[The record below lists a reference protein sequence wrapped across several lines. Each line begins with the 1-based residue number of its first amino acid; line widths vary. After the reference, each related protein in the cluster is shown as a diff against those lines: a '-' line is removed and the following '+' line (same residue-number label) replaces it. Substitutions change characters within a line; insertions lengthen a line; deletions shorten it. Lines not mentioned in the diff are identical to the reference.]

1 MFLVEEARKL
11 AKILVIGSLPHSGTV
26 TASTHFRFRS
36 FPSSNNL
43 LVIVTLCI
51 TTRHYNSIKEAMAKK
66 IANVIKLNLPAGS
79 ATPAPPVGP
88 ILGQAGINMMDFI
101 KQYNDRTADRRGE
114 IIPAEITVYEDRSF
128 TFELKLP
135 PVSAMIMKALKLKK
149 GSATPSKEVL
159 GTLTADQIRASAQ
172 EKMPDLNTNEIE
184 KAIKV
189 VAGTARSMGVTVA

>member
-1 MFLVEEARKL
+1 
-11 AKILVIGSLPHSGTV
+11 
-26 TASTHFRFRS
+26 
-36 FPSSNNL
+36 
-43 LVIVTLCI
+43 
-51 TTRHYNSIKEAMAKK
+51 MAKK
-66 IANVIKLNLPAGS
+66 IANIIKLNLPAGS

-101 KQYNDRTADRRGE
+101 KQYNDKTSDRRGE

-149 GSATPSKEVL
+149 GSSTSGKETV
-159 GTLTADQIRASAQ
+159 GTLTQDQVRAIAQ
-172 EKMPDLNTNEIE
+172 EKMADLNTNDLEN
-184 KAIKV
+184 AIKT